1 MVQRHDAAGLEHGNA
16 PAQGL
21 GLFQIVRGQQN
32 GVALFVEFGDELPQR
47 LAQFH
52 VHAGRGLIQHDHRR
66 LVHQGLRH
74 QHPALH
80 AARELA
86 HIGVGLV
93 GQAQAFQQL
102 VNPGVVV
109 LHAEI
114 ARLDAQSLAHIEK
127 GVKHEFLR
135 HHTQAAPGG
144 GIVFLHIVAQDA
156 GRTAAGPGQARE
168 HADHGG
174 FARAI
179 GAEQAKKLAFLNAK
193 ADIVNR

>member
-1 MVQRHDAAGLEHGNA
+1 MH
-16 PAQGL
+16 QGL
-21 GLFQIVRGQQN
+21 G
-32 GVALFVEFGDELPQR
+32 
-47 LAQFH
+47 
-52 VHAGRGLIQHDHRR
+52 
-66 LVHQGLRH
+66 H

-93 GQAQAFQQL
+93 GQAQAIQQL

-109 LHAEI
+109 LDTEVAG
-114 ARLDAQSLAHIEK
+114 LDAQGLAHIEK
-127 GVKHEFLR
+127 GVKHQLLR
-135 HHTQAAPGG
+135 HHAQAAAGG
-144 GIVFLHIVAQDA
+144 GKVFLHIVTQDA

-179 GAEQAKKLAFLNAK
+179 GAEQAKKLTFFDAK